1 MKRMIIVLTSVMILS
16 GLILAVA
23 NSIFSPQI
31 QANKQKALQQSLT
44 AIFPDAKAPKFE
56 QLSTDKMRI
65 YKGTDPDGALLG
77 YAVGVDTS
85 GYGGTISL
93 LVGLAPDL
101 KTIKGM
107 EVVEN
112 VETPGLGARIVEDWF
127 RKQFIGLNPVDTIS
141 YVKNTKPDPA
151 KNQIEAISGATI
163 SSKAVVTGLNANLS
177 EAVTLIK
184 QITGK

>member
-1 MKRMIIVLTSVMILS
+1 MKRMIIVLTSVMVLS

-23 NSIFSPQI
+23 NSFFSPQI
-31 QANKQKALQQSLT
+31 QANKQKALQESMM

-56 QLSTDKMRI
+56 QLPTDKMRI
-65 YKGTDPDGALLG
+65 YKGTDSKGDLLG

-101 KTIKGM
+101 KTIQGM
-107 EVVEN
+107 EVVDN
-112 VETPGLGARIVEDWF
+112 VETPGLGARIVESWF
-127 RKQFIGLNPVDTIS
+127 RKQFIGLNPVDAIS
-141 YVKNTKPDPA
+141 YVKNATPDPA

-163 SSKAVVTGLNANLS
+163 TTKAVVTGLNSDLS
-177 EAVTLIK
+177 KAVSLIK
-184 QITGK
+184 QYSGE